1 MADQSDRLGSSG
13 VFKAIADSAR
23 KFKRAVTGA
32 DDVELTPVAH
42 ELGDT
47 IARAFVAG
55 RFADVHALGT
65 TTFQQRNARDQ
76 FVARWL
82 DAAQARGPFTSFAVA
97 NAGTI
102 DLGFIPGLEEV
113 AQEQF
118 AAFIEITFSSP
129 TIPLDDDKAFAV
141 AVVLLNEGSDV
152 RLGAVH
158 AR

>member
-1 MADQSDRLGSSG
+1 MADHDDRLGSSG

-23 KFKRAVTGA
+23 KFKRAVTGGDA
-32 DDVELTPVAH
+32 ELTPVAL
-42 ELGDT
+42 ELGNT

-65 TTFQQRNARDQ
+65 NSFQERTARDQ

-82 DAAQARGPFTSFAVA
+82 DAAQARGPFTSFEVS
-97 NAGTI
+97 NAGQI

-113 AQEQF
+113 SQEQF
-118 AAFIEITFSSP
+118 AAFIEITFSNP
-129 TIPLDDDKAFAV
+129 TISLDDDKAFAV
-141 AVVLLNEGSDV
+141 AVVLLDEGGEV
-152 RLGAVH
+152 RLGALH